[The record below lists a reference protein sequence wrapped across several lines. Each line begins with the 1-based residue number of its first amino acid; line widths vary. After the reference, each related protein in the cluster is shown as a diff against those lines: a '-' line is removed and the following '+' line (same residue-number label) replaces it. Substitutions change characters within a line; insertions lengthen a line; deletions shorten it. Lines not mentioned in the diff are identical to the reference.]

1 MPSAGRNP
9 RGRHGAPSINN
20 QLQLVP
26 SGGPRAY
33 ARRNACS
40 LRHIEYVTDHAK
52 YEFAKAL
59 ATSQSDDIEFLRQVE
74 RETES
79 KALVDEIYEFEQ
91 TILSKR
97 DNPEATLAC
106 LAMEEMYSLVLRVKE
121 TSRERFNHMIGD
133 IRGQVER
140 TCKEN
145 DRLRIARARWN
156 WLRIG
161 QKVLRK
167 VRARRNWQTTID
179 SLTRHSLAD
188 TAAAKTAGDCARR
201 RWQVVI
207 QAVRLRIKTQKCT
220 LQAREILCLK
230 STCARERWKQ
240 AISLVRLRVR
250 RQIQASQVTQ
260 GATQRAKLSRTL
272 SIERWQRAIRTVQLL
287 LRARQISHYATHVAI
302 LKHQST
308 SLKRQVYALRSCVRH
323 EDCRFAVLRDQL
335 THRKQQLRNQ
345 KKSRAQ
351 EARERDDLQQQVHS
365 TERRLAQVEHFS
377 TAVAKHAFPE
387 LRRQDRL
394 IRDGQRMLSSMLNHF
409 DDARA
414 RSARERRSFSRRLE
428 DLQEALRRKTTDFNK
443 ASETV
448 QQLAAKLEDREH
460 RNQELTL
467 SVTTLTSDLE
477 QKATDYIAASGE
489 VQRLECEITELRDN
503 LADLRLLYE
512 YITDHKEELDQS
524 VSTSAKR
531 IEELTAHNTRLESAV
546 ATLTSEKQEV
556 INQNANLDQRTKA
569 LTGHITY
576 AKDRVQGLTEN
587 VEDLKQSN
595 EELTHDN
602 TRLKSAVATL
612 TSEKQEIT
620 SQNAHLDRCNE
631 SAKHKVGELTECVKD
646 LKRFNRE
653 LTRFNSTLNSEKLE
667 TDDRNAELDRCNKE
681 LANRITGAERQ
692 VAELSENIKM
702 LDKSNE
708 SLTHSSNEMYMS
720 NNTLESDK
728 REAWHQN
735 AEVNKS
741 LRTMTERCAHA
752 ESEIRNIT
760 RARDDLADGTAK
772 LEQQLNDSEGLVE
785 RLRDRTGTLEARVS
799 ELEDRNDKDRADQR
813 RGLMEKQRYVEGR
826 VSWFEGR
833 IRDCEQEVTVKDN
846 RSREL
851 AQHYL
856 QQFADQKS
864 WYIDELQRVKTM
876 KDAAAAYSK
885 SPKLALKHLAMQFSA
900 DLRDADLTAQQDQQ
914 VTGELAGLVEVL
926 CRAFTAAADKVEAAM
941 SQKTMRKKRPFGA
954 RVGKKAK
961 STTGSGR

>member
-1 MPSAGRNP
+1 MHDASD
-9 RGRHGAPSINN
+9 
-20 QLQLVP
+20 LQ
-26 SGGPRAY
+26 
-33 ARRNACS
+33 S
-40 LRHIEYVTDHAK
+40 L
-52 YEFAKAL
+52 KAEL
-59 ATSQSDDIEFLRQVE
+59 
-74 RETES
+74 
-79 KALVDEIYEFEQ
+79 YEFEGK
-91 TILSKR
+91 ISKMR
-97 DNPEATLAC
+97 ESPEVLVSC
-106 LAMEEMYSLVLRVKE
+106 LAVEEMGALVLREKE
-121 TSRERFNHMIGD
+121 TSRERCHDLVED
-133 IRGQVER
+133 IRGQ
-140 TCKEN
+140 
-145 DRLRIARARWN
+145 IARVRIENISLRTTRARYN

-161 QKVLRK
+161 SKILRQI
-167 VRARRNWQTTID
+167 RARRNWKTTID
-179 SLTRHSLAD
+179 SLTRQSLAE
-188 TAAAKTAGDCARR
+188 TVAAKTARDCARR
-201 RWQVVI
+201 RWQVTI
-207 QAVRLRIKTQKCT
+207 QTVRLWIKSQKCT

-230 STCARERWKQ
+230 SRCARERWKQ
-240 AISLVRLRVR
+240 TISLVRLRIR
-250 RQIQASQVTQ
+250 RQIQTSRVTQ
-260 GATQRAKLSRTL
+260 EVTQRAIFSRAL
-272 SIERWQRAIRTVQLL
+272 SIERWQRAIRTVQLH
-287 LRARQISHYATHVAI
+287 LRARQICHNAAHVAI
-302 LKHQST
+302 LKQQST
-308 SLKRQVYALRSCVRH
+308 SLKLQVYALRSCVRN
-323 EDCRFAVLRDQL
+323 EDCRFDVLRDQL
-335 THRKQQLRNQ
+335 AHRRQQLRKQ
-345 KKSRAQ
+345 KESRAQ

-409 DDARA
+409 DDARV
-414 RSARERRSFSRRLE
+414 RSARERRLFSRRLE
-428 DLQEALRRKTTDFNK
+428 DLHEALRRKATDFNK

-448 QQLAAKLEDREH
+448 QQLTAKLEDREH
-460 RNQELTL
+460 RNQELAL
-467 SVTTLTSDLE
+467 FVTTLTSDLE
-477 QKATDYIAASGE
+477 QKASDYIAASGE
-489 VQRLECEITELRDN
+489 VQRLEREITELNND
-503 LADLRLLYE
+503 LADLRLSYDYLTYNNGDLNKSLSASADQVGLLE
-512 YITDHKEELDQS
+512 GEVTALTDRLETLDRS
-524 VSTSAKR
+524 S
-531 IEELTAHNTRLESAV
+531 EDLTFHNTRLESAV

-556 INQNANLDQRTKA
+556 IDQNANLDQCTKA

-576 AKDRVQGLTEN
+576 AKDQVSGLTEK

-595 EELTHDN
+595 EKLTYDN
-602 TRLKSAVATL
+602 TGLKSAVATL
-612 TSEKQEIT
+612 ISEKQEVT
-620 SQNAHLDRCNE
+620 NQNANLDRCND
-631 SAKHKVGELTECVKD
+631 SAKRQVGELTESVKE

-667 TDDRNAELDRCNKE
+667 VDDRNAELDRCNKE

-692 VAELSENIKM
+692 VAELSENIEM

-735 AEVNKS
+735 AELNKS

-785 RLRDRTGTLEARVS
+785 RLRDRTGTLEGRVS

-864 WYIDELQRVKTM
+864 WYIHELQRVKRM
-876 KDAAAAYSK
+876 KAAAAVYSG
-885 SPKLALKHLAMQFSA
+885 SPKMALKHLAIQFSSE
-900 DLRDADLTAQQDQQ
+900 LRETESSTQQIMEVAIKIMSTVQRLGHELDLTTD
-914 VTGELAGLVEVL
+914 VL
-926 CRAFTAAADKVEAAM
+926 ERLLDRHEIAI
-941 SQKTMRKKRPFGA
+941 S
-954 RVGKKAK
+954 
-961 STTGSGR
+961 

>member
-161 QKVLRK
+161 QK
-167 VRARRNWQTTID
+167 
-179 SLTRHSLAD
+179 
-188 TAAAKTAGDCARR
+188 
-201 RWQVVI
+201 
-207 QAVRLRIKTQKCT
+207 
-220 LQAREILCLK
+220 
-230 STCARERWKQ
+230 
-240 AISLVRLRVR
+240 
-250 RQIQASQVTQ
+250 
-260 GATQRAKLSRTL
+260 
-272 SIERWQRAIRTVQLL
+272 
-287 LRARQISHYATHVAI
+287 
-302 LKHQST
+302 
-308 SLKRQVYALRSCVRH
+308 
-323 EDCRFAVLRDQL
+323 
-335 THRKQQLRNQ
+335 QLRNQ

>member
-1 MPSAGRNP
+1 MPYAGRNP

-26 SGGPRAY
+26 SSGPRAY

-161 QKVLRK
+161 QK
-167 VRARRNWQTTID
+167 
-179 SLTRHSLAD
+179 
-188 TAAAKTAGDCARR
+188 
-201 RWQVVI
+201 
-207 QAVRLRIKTQKCT
+207 
-220 LQAREILCLK
+220 
-230 STCARERWKQ
+230 
-240 AISLVRLRVR
+240 
-250 RQIQASQVTQ
+250 
-260 GATQRAKLSRTL
+260 
-272 SIERWQRAIRTVQLL
+272 LL
-287 LRARQISHYATHVAI
+287 LRARQIYRNAAHVAI

-323 EDCRFAVLRDQL
+323 EDCRFDVLRDQL
-335 THRKQQLRNQ
+335 AHRKQQLRNQ
-345 KKSRAQ
+345 KK

-377 TAVAKHAFPE
+377 AAVAEHAFPE

-394 IRDGQRMLSSMLNHF
+394 IRDGQRMLSSMLDHF

-414 RSARERRSFSRRLE
+414 S
-428 DLQEALRRKTTDFNK
+428 
-443 ASETV
+443 
-448 QQLAAKLEDREH
+448 
-460 RNQELTL
+460 
-467 SVTTLTSDLE
+467 
-477 QKATDYIAASGE
+477 DYIAASGE
-489 VQRLECEITELRDN
+489 VQRLERKITELNND
-503 LADLRLLYE
+503 LADQRLSYDYLTYNNGDLNKSLSASVE
-512 YITDHKEELDQS
+512 QVGLLEGEVTALTDRLETLDRS
-524 VSTSAKR
+524 S
-531 IEELTAHNTRLESAV
+531 EDLTFHNTRLESAV
-546 ATLTSEKQEV
+546 ATLTSETQEV
-556 INQNANLDQRTKA
+556 
-569 LTGHITY
+569 
-576 AKDRVQGLTEN
+576 
-587 VEDLKQSN
+587 
-595 EELTHDN
+595 
-602 TRLKSAVATL
+602 
-612 TSEKQEIT
+612 T

-631 SAKHKVGELTECVKD
+631 SAKRQVGELTERVKD

-667 TDDRNAELDRCNKE
+667 VDDRNAELDRCNKE

-692 VAELSENIKM
+692 VAELSENIEM

-720 NNTLESDK
+720 NNTLE
-728 REAWHQN
+728 
-735 AEVNKS
+735 
-741 LRTMTERCAHA
+741 
-752 ESEIRNIT
+752 NIT

-785 RLRDRTGTLEARVS
+785 RLRDRTGTLEGRVS

-826 VSWFEGR
+826 
-833 IRDCEQEVTVKDN
+833 
-846 RSREL
+846 
-851 AQHYL
+851 HYL

-864 WYIDELQRVKTM
+864 WYIDKLQRVKRM

-900 DLRDADLTAQQDQQ
+900 DLRDADFTAQQDQQ
-914 VTGELAGLVEVL
+914 VIGELARLVEVL

-941 SQKTMRKKRPFGA
+941 SQKTMRRKRPFGA
-954 RVGKKAK
+954 RRGKKAK
-961 STTGSGR
+961 STTRSGC